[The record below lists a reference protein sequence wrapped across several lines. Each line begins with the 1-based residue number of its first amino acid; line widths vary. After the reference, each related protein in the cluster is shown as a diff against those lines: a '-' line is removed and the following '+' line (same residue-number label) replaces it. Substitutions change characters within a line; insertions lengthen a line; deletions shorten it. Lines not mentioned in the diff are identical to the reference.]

1 MALHDWLGDLYSTS
15 GLSITLVD
23 DAYNRKNFIEG
34 LIVTLELAGLSLV
47 ISLAVGVVGA
57 WAHGARNIVIRF
69 MVASYIQ
76 WFRNTPTI
84 IQLYLFYFGLG
95 SLFTVTGADGISV
108 PIVSGFTWAVFCL
121 SMYYGAFNAEVLRAG
136 IETVPR
142 STIEAAEGLGYSR
155 FRAFIHI
162 VLPLSFRL
170 AFPALNNN
178 FVNLIKATSLAY
190 AIAVPEMLYVS
201 SQIWA
206 SSLNTTEMMNVLL
219 LSYVSIVGLFVFAM
233 GVLEKRLRIPGIG
246 Q

>member
-1 MALHDWLGDLYSTS
+1 MPILDWLSRIYDSS
-15 GLSITLVD
+15 GLNLSIVS
-23 DAYNRKNFIEG
+23 DAYDRKNFIDG
-34 LIVTLELAGLSLV
+34 FIVTLELAGLSLV
-47 ISLAVGVVGA
+47 LSLLIGIIGA
-57 WAHGARNIVIRF
+57 WASGSKSRAARLLVS
-69 MVASYIQ
+69 AYIQ

-95 SLFTVTGADGISV
+95 SLLTSVDSNGISI

-121 SMYYGAFNAEVLRAG
+121 SMYYGAFNAEVIRAG
-136 IETVPR
+136 IETVPLA
-142 STIEAAEGLGYSR
+142 TTEAAESLGYSR
-155 FRAFIHI
+155 WRAFFHI
-162 VLPLSFRL
+162 ILPLSFRL

-206 SSLNTTEMMNVLL
+206 NSLNTTEMMNILL
-219 LSYVSIVGLFVFAM
+219 LSYVSIVGIFVWAM
-233 GVLEKRLRIPGIG
+233 GRVERHLRIPGVG